1 MDEFKKFCARTRQ
14 NAVKIA
20 AFVLCA
26 VLLFLPLW
34 PGFIMRISLGLL
46 LGFGISIM
54 VFRMKVRG
62 LLQLARMGPE
72 QAKKFAVSRSF
83 FRYGLMVI
91 AVIAA
96 AKSGLINPV
105 ACVLGLF
112 LVNGVIVASIF
123 IDRLERRRPEY
134 GD

>member
-1 MDEFKKFCARTRQ
+1 MDEFKIFYTRTQRK
-14 NAVKIA
+14 AVKIA
-20 AFVLCA
+20 ALILCAA
-26 VLLFLPLW
+26 VLLLPFW

-46 LGFGISIM
+46 LGFGLSIF
-54 VFRMKVRG
+54 VFRAKARG
-62 LLQLARMGPE
+62 LLKLAKMNQE

-83 FRYGLMVI
+83 FRYGFMGI

-96 AKSGLINPV
+96 AKSGLINPIAAV
-105 ACVLGLF
+105 FGLF
-112 LVNGVIVASIF
+112 LVNVVIVASIF

>member
-1 MDEFKKFCARTRQ
+1 MDEFKKFYARTQ
-14 NAVKIA
+14 KNAVKIA
-20 AFVLCA
+20 AFILCA
-26 VLLFLPLW
+26 VLLFFPFW
-34 PGFIMRISLGLL
+34 PAFIMRIFLGLL

-54 VFRMKVRG
+54 VFRMKARG
-62 LLQLARMGPE
+62 LLQLARMDPK

-112 LVNGVIVASIF
+112 LVNAVIVASTF

-134 GD
+134 GY

>member
-1 MDEFKKFCARTRQ
+1 MDEFKQFYARTQ
-14 NAVKIA
+14 KNAVKIA
-20 AFVLCA
+20 AFILCA
-26 VLLFLPLW
+26 VLLFFPFW
-34 PGFIMRISLGLL
+34 PAFIMRIFLGLL

-54 VFRMKVRG
+54 VFRMKARG
-62 LLQLARMGPE
+62 LLQLARMDPK

-96 AKSGLINPV
+96 VKTGLINPV

-112 LVNGVIVASIF
+112 LVNAVIVASIF